1 MRRIALL
8 TGGTGFIGSHLAEE
22 MIRAGWHVRA
32 LVRRPD
38 RLRWLRGLDVEIAK
52 GDVED
57 ASSLPSALKEVE
69 VVLHCAGLTK
79 AKNRR
84 EYMKANG
91 EGTEALVK
99 ASVQAQVRR
108 FVYCSSQAA
117 AGPSTP
123 EQPRT
128 EEDLPKPLTDYGLS
142 KLAGEEAVRACTGQ
156 IEWIIVRPPVV
167 FGPRDE
173 QFLSLFRM
181 VKRTKLF
188 PAFGRDERYYSWIYV
203 RDLVL
208 AFRLAAEAEI
218 GVGEIYF
225 AADKTPIT
233 WREASEAAASH
244 WKDRARALSLPLIVL
259 RTVAL
264 LSEGTALLRGKAA
277 LFSRQKL
284 NEIIAPGWVVSS
296 DKIHRVLG
304 FQCTTPLKEAVH
316 ETIDWYEK
324 RGWL

>member
-1 MRRIALL
+1 MRKIALL

-22 MIRAGWHVRA
+22 MIRAGWHVRG
-32 LVRRPD
+32 LVRRPEK
-38 RLRWLRGLDVEIAK
+38 LRWLRGLDVEIVK

-57 ASSLPSALKEVE
+57 PSSLPSALEDVE

-79 AKNRR
+79 ARSRR
-84 EYMKANG
+84 EYMKANA
-91 EGTEALVK
+91 EGAEALVK
-99 ASVQAQVRR
+99 ASVQARVRR

-123 EQPRT
+123 DQPRT

-188 PAFGRDERYYSWIYV
+188 PTFGRDERYYSWIYV
-203 RDLVL
+203 RDLVSAL
-208 AFRLAAEAEI
+208 RLASEIEA
-218 GVGEIYF
+218 GVGEVYF
-225 AADKTPIT
+225 IADKTPVT
-233 WREASEAAASH
+233 WREVSQLAASH
-244 WKDRARALSLPLIVL
+244 WNTRAHALSLPLIAL

-264 LSEGTALLRGKAA
+264 FSEGMEFLRGKAA
-277 LFSRQKL
+277 LFNRQKL
-284 NEIIAPGWVVSS
+284 SEIIAPGWVVSS
-296 DKIHRVLG
+296 EKIHRVLG
-304 FQCTTPLKEAVH
+304 FQCATPLKNAVH
-316 ETIDWYEK
+316 ESIDWYEK
-324 RGWL
+324 QGWL